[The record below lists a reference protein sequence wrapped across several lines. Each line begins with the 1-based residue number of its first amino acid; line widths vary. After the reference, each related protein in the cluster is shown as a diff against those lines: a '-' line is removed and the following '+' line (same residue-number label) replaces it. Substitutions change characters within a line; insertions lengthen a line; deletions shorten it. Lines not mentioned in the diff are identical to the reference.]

1 MNINLIKS
9 DNSMYYE
16 LEIKRGKCK
25 ISYESLPKILHI
37 KNEEFNW
44 DFKPSWFIHNTGY
57 IMCTIPASET
67 NESGNNIYMHRYL
80 MDEYSNDRQKTIDHK
95 NQDKTDNRLEN
106 LHLVN
111 QSFQNHNRKRKE
123 RKEILIPGFE
133 TSIKLPEYISYI
145 KEPKIKDTDKKNS
158 LNSLP
163 AHFLV
168 ESSLF
173 GFSKHATK
181 SNKITIK
188 ERLYDA
194 LIIRHNL
201 IIDKTPDITILF
213 IDSIK
218 FNNIDEFEKHNIKLI
233 KDLCDITITKIPRL
247 NLNYKKSTK
256 LPKSNVIDLVLNDT
270 TYTTDTTD
278 TTPPTDTTDNTIT
291 CLKDNMNDCNQLILD
306 TTLSNYLEE
315 IVDSRINK
323 KNRLLKNCLDLYIIR
338 KLNNDIDKFNKSVA
352 SKVLNIS
359 DDYIAR
365 VLKNEINLRY
375 NIDITND
382 FINSKKFIQEY
393 NIIKNEIIEKMKK
406 NTLNQLSGLK
416 NNQIEKKINRDWKI
430 SIDTIIEMVKD
441 KQYITYNQ
449 IAEKYKDIDGNSI
462 TQIDVQNI
470 CSNGRSYW
478 LNESDF
484 INRTDI
490 TFEEYK
496 LKRKLNVR
504 HITPKNTNQS
514 NSINT
519 SNNSNLTKHQKL
531 CQTNSLS
538 KRTCTSETLIQ
549 IFKDKYTILTAQKT
563 ALKYK
568 NKMDETVSECL
579 VKQIWTGSTS
589 LFEDDFSYSTDITYQ
604 QYLEDVKKEKTE
616 FSRPLEYKKKF
627 DEIIDGIDKKT
638 IKELN
643 RTHIKTLKMV
653 GKDDTFINNLK
664 KQILQK
670 T

>member
-37 KNEEFNW
+37 KHEEFNW

-57 IMCTIPASET
+57 VMCTIPASET

-158 LNSLP
+158 LSTLP

-218 FNNIDEFEKHNIKLI
+218 FNNIYEFEKHNIKLI
-233 KDLCDITITKIPRL
+233 NNLCDITITKIPRL

-256 LPKSNVIDLVLNDT
+256 LPKSNVMDLVLNDSISIK
-270 TYTTDTTD
+270 DMEQKD
-278 TTPPTDTTDNTIT
+278 KDNTIN
-291 CLKDNMNDCNQLILD
+291 CLKDNTNEQLIHD
-306 TTLSNYLEE
+306 TTLYNYLEE

-323 KNRLLKNCLDLYIIR
+323 KNRLIKNCLDLYIIR
-338 KLNNDIDKFNKSVA
+338 KLNSDIDKFNKSVA

-375 NIDITND
+375 TIDIPNT
-382 FINSKKFIQEY
+382 FINSKKFIEEY
-393 NIIKNEIIEKMKK
+393 NIIKNEIIEKMKT

-416 NNQIEKKINRDWKI
+416 NNQIQKKINRDWKI

-441 KQYITYNQ
+441 KQYITYKE

-470 CSNGRSYW
+470 CSDGRSYW
-478 LNESDF
+478 LDESDF

-504 HITPKNTNQS
+504 HITPKNTNS
-514 NSINT
+514 HNLINT
-519 SNNSNLTKHQKL
+519 TNKSNLTKHQEL
-531 CQTNSLS
+531 CKTNSLS
-538 KRTCTSETLIQ
+538 KRTCTSITLIQ

-589 LFEDDFSYSTDITYQ
+589 LFEDDFINQTDITYQ

-653 GKDDTFINNLK
+653 GKDDTFINNLR
-664 KQILQK
+664 KQIK
-670 T
+670 TL